1 MAFIDEKSKVCFI
14 QPFEN
19 LYETFST
26 VLDLLDRGFNS
37 AYLGDLY
44 PTHFSQYF
52 ITKFSIL
59 P

>member
-1 MAFIDEKSKVCFI
+1 MAFIDEKSKVYFI

-37 AYLGDLY
+37 AYLG
-44 PTHFSQYF
+44 
-52 ITKFSIL
+52 
-59 P
+59 